1 MRKENANINENTNG
15 GAKTNINWYP
25 GHMAKTKREI
35 IEKINLIDVPR
46 LTPEQVENYKGAFQ
60 IIADYFVQTSNG
72 KEYVPS
78 IKKIQHVDSMLK
90 LISVLANDERY
101 VDCMESESMEM
112 EVVNMCDVLDRV
124 EARGMEKTRK
134 EMILNMLKENI
145 SVDTIARVA
154 KLTADQ
160 VIAIGKKA
168 AVL

>member
-1 MRKENANINENTNG
+1 MNCLAEVR
-15 GAKTNINWYP
+15 
-25 GHMAKTKREI
+25 
-35 IEKINLIDVPR
+35 V
-46 LTPEQVENYKGAFQ
+46 
-60 IIADYFVQTSNG
+60 
-72 KEYVPS
+72 
-78 IKKIQHVDSMLK
+78 LK
-90 LISVLANDERY
+90 LYA
-101 VDCMESESMEM
+101 DCMESENMEM

>member
-1 MRKENANINENTNG
+1 
-15 GAKTNINWYP
+15 
-25 GHMAKTKREI
+25 MAR
-35 IEKINLIDVPR
+35 NMC
-46 LTPEQVENYKGAFQ
+46 QVL
-60 IIADYFVQTSNG
+60 
-72 KEYVPS
+72 
-78 IKKIQHVDSMLK
+78 KKIQHVDSMLK

-101 VDCMESESMEM
+101 ADCMESESMEM

-145 SVDTIARVA
+145 SVDIIARVA

>member
-1 MRKENANINENTNG
+1 MEEVTVRQWRNYIFACI
-15 GAKTNINWYP
+15 
-25 GHMAKTKREI
+25 KR
-35 IEKINLIDVPR
+35 
-46 LTPEQVENYKGAFQ
+46 A
-60 IIADYFVQTSNG
+60 AC
-72 KEYVPS
+72 
-78 IKKIQHVDSMLK
+78 HK
-90 LISVLANDERY
+90 LICMNCLAEVRVLKRY
-101 VDCMESESMEM
+101 ADCMESESMEM

>member
-1 MRKENANINENTNG
+1 MNCLAEVRVL
-15 GAKTNINWYP
+15 
-25 GHMAKTKREI
+25 KR
-35 IEKINLIDVPR
+35 
-46 LTPEQVENYKGAFQ
+46 YA
-60 IIADYFVQTSNG
+60 
-72 KEYVPS
+72 
-78 IKKIQHVDSMLK
+78 
-90 LISVLANDERY
+90 
-101 VDCMESESMEM
+101 DCMESESMEM

-124 EARGMEKTRK
+124 EARGMEKTRT

>member
-1 MRKENANINENTNG
+1 MNCLAEVRVL
-15 GAKTNINWYP
+15 
-25 GHMAKTKREI
+25 KR
-35 IEKINLIDVPR
+35 
-46 LTPEQVENYKGAFQ
+46 YA
-60 IIADYFVQTSNG
+60 
-72 KEYVPS
+72 
-78 IKKIQHVDSMLK
+78 
-90 LISVLANDERY
+90 
-101 VDCMESESMEM
+101 DCMESESMEM

-154 KLTADQ
+154 KLTSDQ

>member
-1 MRKENANINENTNG
+1 MNCLAEVRVL
-15 GAKTNINWYP
+15 
-25 GHMAKTKREI
+25 I
-35 IEKINLIDVPR
+35 IV
-46 LTPEQVENYKGAFQ
+46 
-60 IIADYFVQTSNG
+60 
-72 KEYVPS
+72 
-78 IKKIQHVDSMLK
+78 LK
-90 LISVLANDERY
+90 CYA
-101 VDCMESESMEM
+101 DCMESESMEM

-124 EARGMEKTRK
+124 EARGENRGMEKTRK

>member
-1 MRKENANINENTNG
+1 MNCLAEVRVL
-15 GAKTNINWYP
+15 
-25 GHMAKTKREI
+25 KR
-35 IEKINLIDVPR
+35 
-46 LTPEQVENYKGAFQ
+46 YA
-60 IIADYFVQTSNG
+60 
-72 KEYVPS
+72 
-78 IKKIQHVDSMLK
+78 
-90 LISVLANDERY
+90 
-101 VDCMESESMEM
+101 DCMESESMEM

>member
-1 MRKENANINENTNG
+1 MNCLAEVR
-15 GAKTNINWYP
+15 
-25 GHMAKTKREI
+25 
-35 IEKINLIDVPR
+35 V
-46 LTPEQVENYKGAFQ
+46 
-60 IIADYFVQTSNG
+60 
-72 KEYVPS
+72 
-78 IKKIQHVDSMLK
+78 LK
-90 LISVLANDERY
+90 RY

-112 EVVNMCDVLDRV
+112 EVVNMCDVLDKV

>member
-1 MRKENANINENTNG
+1 
-15 GAKTNINWYP
+15 
-25 GHMAKTKREI
+25 
-35 IEKINLIDVPR
+35 
-46 LTPEQVENYKGAFQ
+46 
-60 IIADYFVQTSNG
+60 
-72 KEYVPS
+72 
-78 IKKIQHVDSMLK
+78 
-90 LISVLANDERY
+90 
-101 VDCMESESMEM
+101 M

-124 EARGMEKTRK
+124 EALGETRGEASGEARGMEKTRK

>member
-1 MRKENANINENTNG
+1 MGKVTVRQWRKFIFACI
-15 GAKTNINWYP
+15 
-25 GHMAKTKREI
+25 KREAYH
-35 IEKINLIDVPR
+35 NLICGNCLAEVR
-46 LTPEQVENYKGAFQ
+46 V
-60 IIADYFVQTSNG
+60 
-72 KEYVPS
+72 
-78 IKKIQHVDSMLK
+78 LK
-90 LISVLANDERY
+90 RY
-101 VDCMESESMEM
+101 ADCMESESMEM

-124 EARGMEKTRK
+124 ESRGEVRGMEKTRK

>member
-1 MRKENANINENTNG
+1 MNCLAEVRVL
-15 GAKTNINWYP
+15 
-25 GHMAKTKREI
+25 KR
-35 IEKINLIDVPR
+35 
-46 LTPEQVENYKGAFQ
+46 YA
-60 IIADYFVQTSNG
+60 
-72 KEYVPS
+72 
-78 IKKIQHVDSMLK
+78 
-90 LISVLANDERY
+90 
-101 VDCMESESMEM
+101 DCMESESIEM

-160 VIAIGKKA
+160 VVAIGKKA

>member
-1 MRKENANINENTNG
+1 MNCLAGVR
-15 GAKTNINWYP
+15 
-25 GHMAKTKREI
+25 
-35 IEKINLIDVPR
+35 V
-46 LTPEQVENYKGAFQ
+46 
-60 IIADYFVQTSNG
+60 
-72 KEYVPS
+72 
-78 IKKIQHVDSMLK
+78 LK
-90 LISVLANDERY
+90 LYA
-101 VDCMESESMEM
+101 DCMESENMEM

-124 EARGMEKTRK
+124 EARGMEKTRT

>member
-1 MRKENANINENTNG
+1 MNCLAEVR
-15 GAKTNINWYP
+15 
-25 GHMAKTKREI
+25 
-35 IEKINLIDVPR
+35 V
-46 LTPEQVENYKGAFQ
+46 
-60 IIADYFVQTSNG
+60 
-72 KEYVPS
+72 
-78 IKKIQHVDSMLK
+78 LK
-90 LISVLANDERY
+90 LYA
-101 VDCMESESMEM
+101 DCMESESMEM

>member
-1 MRKENANINENTNG
+1 MGKITVRLWRNYIFACI
-15 GAKTNINWYP
+15 
-25 GHMAKTKREI
+25 KREAYH
-35 IEKINLIDVPR
+35 NLICRNCLAEVR
-46 LTPEQVENYKGAFQ
+46 V
-60 IIADYFVQTSNG
+60 
-72 KEYVPS
+72 
-78 IKKIQHVDSMLK
+78 LK
-90 LISVLANDERY
+90 RY
-101 VDCMESESMEM
+101 ADCMESESMEM

-124 EARGMEKTRK
+124 EARGEARGKARGMVIGENRGMEKTRK

>member
-1 MRKENANINENTNG
+1 M
-15 GAKTNINWYP
+15 
-25 GHMAKTKREI
+25 
-35 IEKINLIDVPR
+35 
-46 LTPEQVENYKGAFQ
+46 ENYKGDFQ

-124 EARGMEKTRK
+124 EARGEARGETRGMEKTRT

>member
-1 MRKENANINENTNG
+1 MGKVTVRQWRNYIFACI
-15 GAKTNINWYP
+15 
-25 GHMAKTKREI
+25 KREAYH
-35 IEKINLIDVPR
+35 NLICRNCLAEVR
-46 LTPEQVENYKGAFQ
+46 VLKRY
-60 IIADYFVQTSNG
+60 AD
-72 KEYVPS
+72 
-78 IKKIQHVDSMLK
+78 
-90 LISVLANDERY
+90 
-101 VDCMESESMEM
+101 CMEM

-124 EARGMEKTRK
+124 ESRGEVRGMEETRK

>member
-1 MRKENANINENTNG
+1 MNCLAEVR
-15 GAKTNINWYP
+15 
-25 GHMAKTKREI
+25 
-35 IEKINLIDVPR
+35 V
-46 LTPEQVENYKGAFQ
+46 
-60 IIADYFVQTSNG
+60 
-72 KEYVPS
+72 
-78 IKKIQHVDSMLK
+78 LK
-90 LISVLANDERY
+90 LYA
-101 VDCMESESMEM
+101 DCMESENMEM

-124 EARGMEKTRK
+124 EARGMEKTRT

>member
-1 MRKENANINENTNG
+1 
-15 GAKTNINWYP
+15 
-25 GHMAKTKREI
+25 
-35 IEKINLIDVPR
+35 
-46 LTPEQVENYKGAFQ
+46 
-60 IIADYFVQTSNG
+60 
-72 KEYVPS
+72 
-78 IKKIQHVDSMLK
+78 
-90 LISVLANDERY
+90 
-101 VDCMESESMEM
+101 MESESMEM
-112 EVVNMCDVLDRV
+112 EVVNMCDVLDKV

>member
-1 MRKENANINENTNG
+1 MG
-15 GAKTNINWYP
+15 
-25 GHMAKTKREI
+25 
-35 IEKINLIDVPR
+35 
-46 LTPEQVENYKGAFQ
+46 
-60 IIADYFVQTSNG
+60 
-72 KEYVPS
+72 
-78 IKKIQHVDSMLK
+78 
-90 LISVLANDERY
+90 ISVFGR
-101 VDCMESESMEM
+101 SFHM

-124 EARGMEKTRK
+124 ESRGEVRDMEKTRK

>member
-1 MRKENANINENTNG
+1 M
-15 GAKTNINWYP
+15 
-25 GHMAKTKREI
+25 
-35 IEKINLIDVPR
+35 
-46 LTPEQVENYKGAFQ
+46 
-60 IIADYFVQTSNG
+60 
-72 KEYVPS
+72 PS

-101 VDCMESESMEM
+101 ADCMESESMEM
-112 EVVNMCDVLDRV
+112 EVVNMCDVLDKV
-124 EARGMEKTRK
+124 EARGETRGMEKTRK

>member
-1 MRKENANINENTNG
+1 MNCLAEVRVL
-15 GAKTNINWYP
+15 
-25 GHMAKTKREI
+25 KR
-35 IEKINLIDVPR
+35 
-46 LTPEQVENYKGAFQ
+46 YA
-60 IIADYFVQTSNG
+60 
-72 KEYVPS
+72 
-78 IKKIQHVDSMLK
+78 
-90 LISVLANDERY
+90 
-101 VDCMESESMEM
+101 DCMESESMEM

-124 EARGMEKTRK
+124 ESRGEVRGMEKTRK

>member
-1 MRKENANINENTNG
+1 MNCLAEVRVL
-15 GAKTNINWYP
+15 
-25 GHMAKTKREI
+25 KR
-35 IEKINLIDVPR
+35 
-46 LTPEQVENYKGAFQ
+46 YA
-60 IIADYFVQTSNG
+60 
-72 KEYVPS
+72 
-78 IKKIQHVDSMLK
+78 
-90 LISVLANDERY
+90 
-101 VDCMESESMEM
+101 DCMESESIEM